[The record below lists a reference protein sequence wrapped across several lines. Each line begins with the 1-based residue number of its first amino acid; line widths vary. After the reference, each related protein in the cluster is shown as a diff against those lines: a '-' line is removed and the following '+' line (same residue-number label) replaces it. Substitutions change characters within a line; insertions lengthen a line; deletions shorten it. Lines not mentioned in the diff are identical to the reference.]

1 MDELQLVASTEGSLL
16 APNVGGDGLGLPNW
30 KSFHWY
36 CAEFC
41 PLHASTLFSI
51 ESRKMKQ
58 KTNQNYYNVK
68 TEKNESG

>member
-51 ESRKMKQ
+51 ESRKMK
-58 KTNQNYYNVK
+58 
-68 TEKNESG
+68 